1 MSRRGWS
8 PLRWID
14 RIWHVRGSL
23 PLADSRFAHDPFAA
37 LAPVFEQRGTTLE
50 RAPGQ
55 LVFHKDNP
63 DAQDKLAAFEHGRLS
78 IEPSDDGPVL
88 RYDLTSHPLLWCFLA
103 PIPFAALAF
112 AVQAMRIQGYSFAGI
127 FAALYLAGRWIE
139 QRQVR
144 RLLRAHLLPAEESV
158 PDEPV
163 PA

>member
-1 MSRRGWS
+1 MSGRSWS

-14 RIWHVRGSL
+14 RIWHIRGSL
-23 PLADSRFAHDPFAA
+23 PLEDSPFGHDPFAA
-37 LAPVFEQRGTTLE
+37 LAPVFEERGTTLE
-50 RAPGQ
+50 HAPGQ
-55 LVFHKDNP
+55 LVFHKNNP
-63 DAQDKLAAFEHGRLS
+63 DAQDKLASFEHGTLQF
-78 IEPSDDGPVL
+78 EHGDDGPVL

-103 PIPFAALAF
+103 PVPFAALAF

-144 RLLRAHLLPAEESV
+144 RLLHTHLLPADARVPEEAI
-158 PDEPV
+158 